1 MAMYKGSASVPD
13 SLVAYTKEIHDATQR
28 ITPAEEKELGAKT
41 QEAIR
46 LQNTYSSLEEELGRE
61 PTDEEWCAVS
71 DGVDS
76 VEELRATIDQG
87 MEAKNQLVESNLRMV
102 QGVVNTYIRNGLG
115 SQYNAGDLM
124 QEGTMVSFSR
134 CLPILHRTLVGII
147 CSDTS
152 DITHSPLISLHFNL
166 AGPYPRS

>member
-1 MAMYKGSASVPD
+1 M
-13 SLVAYTKEIHDATQR
+13 
-28 ITPAEEKELGAKT
+28 
-41 QEAIR
+41 
-46 LQNTYSSLEEELGRE
+46 QNIYSSLEEELRRE
-61 PTDEEWCAVS
+61 PTEEEWFAAS

-76 VEELRATIDQG
+76 VEELQATIVQG
-87 MEAKNQLVESNLRMV
+87 MEAKNRLVESNLRMV

-124 QEGTMVSFSR
+124 QEGTMVSFP
-134 CLPILHRTLVGII
+134 CHVFKPISHSILVGVI

>member
-1 MAMYKGSASVPD
+1 MYKSSASVPD
-13 SLVAYTKEIHDATQR
+13 SLVAYTKEIHEATQR

-46 LQNTYSSLEEELGRE
+46 LQNIYSSLEEELGRE
-61 PTDEEWCAVS
+61 PTEEEWCAAS

-76 VEELRATIDQG
+76 VEELRATIVQG
-87 MEAKNQLVESNLRMV
+87 MEAKNRLVESNLRMV

-124 QEGTMVSFSR
+124 QEGTMVSFRLGYVSR
-134 CLPILHRTLVGII
+134 TVFWLTLFVPIPQTPP
-147 CSDTS
+147 
-152 DITHSPLISLHFNL
+152 THLSSSRLHFNL
-166 AGPYPRS
+166 AGPYPRC